1 MSNAGAES
9 RCHLLILFM
18 MKIEEKTCQRLK
30 EAVHDFRREDGDQ
43 SGRVAVVV
51 G

>member
-9 RCHLLILFM
+9 RCHLLILCM

-30 EAVHDFRREDGDQ
+30 EAVHDFRREDGD
-43 SGRVAVVV
+43 
-51 G
+51 